1 MQAGISTSQ
10 AVFNAQIRM
19 IQLQTMRL
27 SSINL
32 LIVSSRRNVLLTNEE
47 AECDAVTTD
56 DLEVEDDD
64 GCCRSCILNNI
75 DHEHCE

>member
-27 SSINL
+27 SSMNL

-64 GCCRSCILNNI
+64 GVLSIKLRSF
-75 DHEHCE
+75 